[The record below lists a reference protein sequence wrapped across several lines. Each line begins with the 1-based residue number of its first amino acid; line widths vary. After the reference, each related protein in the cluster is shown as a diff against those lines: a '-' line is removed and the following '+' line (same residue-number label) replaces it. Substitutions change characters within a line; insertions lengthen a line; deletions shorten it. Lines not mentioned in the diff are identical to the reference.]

1 VAEAVPPG
9 WIRLGPT
16 DLLGDRDLLPV
27 TAGGRQL
34 LLVRAGARI
43 VAAERACPHE
53 GADLALGRCVA
64 GRLLCPRHQ
73 ASFDLRDGAVSPGW
87 SFRALRLFAIEAA
100 PDGLWLRTGSDLLA
114 PNTARSGCT
123 RRAGTG
129 ERSEAGPDGRATAS
143 GRQIGI

>member
-1 VAEAVPPG
+1 MAERDPAG
-9 WIRLGPT
+9 RIRLGPN

-27 TAGGRQL
+27 AAGGHRL

-100 PDGLWLRTGSDLLA
+100 PDGLWLGTGSDLH
-114 PNTARSGCT
+114 
-123 RRAGTG
+123 
-129 ERSEAGPDGRATAS
+129 GPDAARPGPPPPGGHESSAGRKA
-143 GRQIGI
+143 GR

>member
-1 VAEAVPPG
+1 A
-9 WIRLGPT
+9 
-16 DLLGDRDLLPV
+16 
-27 TAGGRQL
+27 
-34 LLVRAGARI
+34 RAG
-43 VAAERACPHE
+43 PHE

>member
-1 VAEAVPPG
+1 MAEAVPPG

-16 DLLGDRDLLPV
+16 DLLGERDLLPV

-114 PNTARSGCT
+114 ANTARSGLHPPGGHG
-123 RRAGTG
+123 RPVGSGTG
-129 ERSEAGPDGRATAS
+129 R
-143 GRQIGI
+143 

>member
-1 VAEAVPPG
+1 MAEAERPER
-9 WIRLGPT
+9 IRLGPT

-27 TAGGRQL
+27 TEGGRQL

-114 PNTARSGCT
+114 PNAARSGLHPPGGHG
-123 RRAGTG
+123 RPVGSGTG
-129 ERSEAGPDGRATAS
+129 R
-143 GRQIGI
+143 